1 MIILY
6 ILFVLLALI
15 VVLLLIALINTIRI
29 KDTDMSTFDFDIDPK
44 KSELYAKELSELIK
58 VETLSYDIKKDNAEP
73 FRNMHTVM
81 QKIFHNVYHTLEK
94 LFPIQQIFLLH
105 FLVIG

>member
-44 KSELYAKELSELIK
+44 KSELYAK
-58 VETLSYDIKKDNAEP
+58 
-73 FRNMHTVM
+73 
-81 QKIFHNVYHTLEK
+81 
-94 LFPIQQIFLLH
+94 
-105 FLVIG
+105 